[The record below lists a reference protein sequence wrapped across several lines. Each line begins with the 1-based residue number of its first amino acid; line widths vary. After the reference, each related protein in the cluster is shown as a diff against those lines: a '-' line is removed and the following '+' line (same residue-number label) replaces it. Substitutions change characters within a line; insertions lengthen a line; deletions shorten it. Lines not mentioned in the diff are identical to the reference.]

1 MARLNI
7 TVPDELYQRIE
18 KWRERLN
25 LSRICKDAIGRE
37 IDKLELV
44 PEDVRQM
51 HQALSRLGQ
60 QKATVERSCFR
71 KGVYDGL
78 EWARQAEYALLKHW
92 GEQAANDG
100 AMDEALRGPAAGSAS
115 AHSKG
120 IDWHP
125 RPYAEGWISGVH
137 QFWDR
142 AKNRL

>member
-1 MARLNI
+1 VARLNI
-7 TVPDELYQRIE
+7 TVPDELYERVE

-25 LSRICKDAIGRE
+25 LSRICQAAISRE
-37 IDKLELV
+37 IEKLELV

-60 QKATVERSCFR
+60 QKAKVERSCFR

-78 EWARQAEYALLKHW
+78 EWARQAEYAVLKRW
-92 GEQAANDG
+92 GEQAASAG
-100 AMDEALRGPAAGSAS
+100 APDEALRGPAAGSAS
-115 AHSKG
+115 AHSNA

-125 RPYAEGWISGVH
+125 QPYAEGWIAGVR

-142 AKNRL
+142 ARNRL